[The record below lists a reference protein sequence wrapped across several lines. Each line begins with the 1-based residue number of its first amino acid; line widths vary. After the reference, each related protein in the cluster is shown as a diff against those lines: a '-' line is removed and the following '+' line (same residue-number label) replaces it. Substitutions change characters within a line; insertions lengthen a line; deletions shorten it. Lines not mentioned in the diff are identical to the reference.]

1 MGSPATASAAG
12 SPTVTAGVPD
22 GHRCRGAGPTN
33 RRQSGPARHQ
43 RRQRHDHRRKGPRLH
58 LGQHSSLYE
67 RNRYLAE
74 GTTFEA
80 VTGLSQPEYAPYG
93 GSVPLIA
100 TAGVCE
106 GLVIVSGLSQEDDHD
121 LAHRHQVRATTMNSE
136 HTQVG
141 RTCALGA
148 GDIPEVLSWPDNP
161 GGCSIGRYSVG
172 LQRLDPAW
180 PRHPA
185 GRQDME

>member
-1 MGSPATASAAG
+1 MSTQGEAEFTAPAVLLEQEQTLRLDHIDEVTCYRIGSWIAERSLQASQ
-12 SPTVTAGVPD
+12 TVTVVVVLDGRTVYKAALPGTSAGND
-22 GHRCRGAGPTN
+22 MIIEGK
-33 RRQSGPARHQ
+33 ARVS
-43 RRQRHDHRRKGPRLH
+43 H

-106 GLVIVSGLSQEDDHD
+106 GLVVVSGLSQEDDHD
-121 LAHRHQVRATTMNSE
+121 LAV
-136 HTQVG
+136 
-141 RTCALGA
+141 A
-148 GDIPEVLSWPDNP
+148 GIRSAQQP
-161 GGCSIGRYSVG
+161 
-172 LQRLDPAW
+172 
-180 PRHPA
+180 
-185 GRQDME
+185 